1 MPLHEMSIQKAEGL
15 RRSFCG
21 ASAPSVPSYR
31 LVTAETGS
39 ALVRAAMHSSS
50 TAIHNGARPNA
61 LNMANA
67 VETNKSRNG
76 RYTNSMGPVF
86 LVCVNWRGV
95 PGKSI
100 DPVRHHAQARRFTLT
115 ADDEKPLS
123 R

>member
-50 TAIHNGARPNA
+50 TAIHNGARPTA

-86 LVCVNWRGV
+86 LVRFNGAECR
-95 PGKSI
+95 
-100 DPVRHHAQARRFTLT
+100 ARALILFGTTRKL
-115 ADDEKPLS
+115 DVS
-123 R
+123 H